1 MATIIIQEDILV
13 DLFQQDREKA
23 IPLIYDKYSAA
34 LYGIILRI
42 IKEEEL
48 AQEVLQ
54 DTFVRIWNKSSY
66 YNPQKGRLFTWMM
79 NIARN
84 IAINTLNSKAV
95 KDKSRIQ
102 GLDNNVYNIKSS
114 YNTKEEVVD
123 ICDILQRLDQKY
135 KTIIELAYFEGFTQK
150 EISEKLDIPLGTVKS
165 SVKIAMRKLK
175 SIYSG
180 KSNLYGLVLFLI
192 SMINF
197 L

>member
-175 SIYSG
+175 SIYTG

>member
-84 IAINTLNSKAV
+84 LAINTLNSKAV
-95 KDKSRIQ
+95 KDKSKIQ

-135 KTIIELAYFEGFTQK
+135 RTIIELAYFEGFTQK

-175 SIYSG
+175 SIYTG
-180 KSNLYGLVLFLI
+180 KLNLYGLVLFLI

>member
-1 MATIIIQEDILV
+1 MATIIIQEEILV

-66 YNPQKGRLFTWMM
+66 YDPKKGRLFTWMM

-84 IAINTLNSKAV
+84 LAINTLNSKAV
-95 KDKSRIQ
+95 KDKSKIQ
-102 GLDNNVYNIKSS
+102 GLDNNVYNIKSN
-114 YNTKEEVVD
+114 YNTNEDVVD
-123 ICDILQRLDQKY
+123 ICDILQQLDQKY
-135 KTIIELAYFEGFTQK
+135 RTIVELAYFEGFTQK

-175 SIYSG
+175 SIYTG

>member
-84 IAINTLNSKAV
+84 LAINTLNSKAV
-95 KDKSRIQ
+95 KDKSKIQ

-114 YNTKEEVVD
+114 YNTTEEVVD

-135 KTIIELAYFEGFTQK
+135 RTIIELAYFEGFTQK

-175 SIYSG
+175 SIYTG